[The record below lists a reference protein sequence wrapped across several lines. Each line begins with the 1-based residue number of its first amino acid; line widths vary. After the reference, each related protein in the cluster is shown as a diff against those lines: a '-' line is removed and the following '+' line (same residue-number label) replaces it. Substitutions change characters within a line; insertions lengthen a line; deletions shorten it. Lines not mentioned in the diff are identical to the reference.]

1 MQNWYPGGKGG
12 IYNFV
17 TRRGNLGV
25 NSYPSVVFMRDNQ
38 EVQVNGQ
45 FPKQTEITSGA
56 PERKRPYPALLNV
69 LQEEAD
75 ARSGPAPRPLWLKA
89 TLPGGPN
96 YLRLKVLVKELSL
109 HTVCEEARCPNIG
122 ECWGAGTLTFMILG
136 RVCTRNC
143 GFCAVTFGKPP
154 EYDRE
159 EPERVAKAVG
169 QLGLQHVVVTSV
181 ARDDLPDGGAE
192 IFAETI
198 RKIREHD
205 PKVGIEV
212 LIPDFRGSRASLASV
227 VGAKPDVLNHNIE
240 TIARLQS
247 MVRPSARY
255 ERSLAVLRMAREV
268 AGGVLTKSGMMLGLG
283 EDWAEIVQTMA
294 DLRRV
299 ECDILTIGQY
309 LRPSPQH
316 LPLMKYYSPEEFAE
330 LKRIGLG
337 MGFRHVEAGPLVRS
351 SYHAEQ
357 HVPH

>member
-1 MQNWYPGGKGG
+1 M
-12 IYNFV
+12 
-17 TRRGNLGV
+17 
-25 NSYPSVVFMRDNQ
+25 
-38 EVQVNGQ
+38 NGQ
-45 FPKQTEITSGA
+45 FPKQTEIASWA

-69 LQEEAD
+69 LQAEAET
-75 ARSGPAPRPLWLKA
+75 RSGPAPRPPWLKA

-96 YLRLKVLVKELSL
+96 YLRLKALVKELSL

-143 GFCAVTFGKPP
+143 GFCVVTFGKPP
-154 EYDRE
+154 EYD
-159 EPERVAKAVG
+159 
-169 QLGLQHVVVTSV
+169 
-181 ARDDLPDGGAE
+181 GGAE
-192 IFAETI
+192 IVAETI

-212 LIPDFRGSRASLASV
+212 LIPDFRGSRSSLASV
-227 VGAKPDVLNHNIE
+227 AGAKPDVLNHNME

-247 MVRPSARY
+247 IVRPSAGY
-255 ERSLAVLRMAREV
+255 ERSLKVLRIAKELV
-268 AGGVLTKSGMMLGLG
+268 VGVLTKSGMMLGLG
-283 EDWAEIVQTMA
+283 EDWVEIVQTMA

-309 LRPSPQH
+309 LRPSAQH
-316 LPLMKYYSPEEFAE
+316 LPLMKYYAPEEFAG

-351 SYHAEQ
+351 SYHAER

>member
-1 MQNWYPGGKGG
+1 
-12 IYNFV
+12 
-17 TRRGNLGV
+17 
-25 NSYPSVVFMRDNQ
+25 
-38 EVQVNGQ
+38 VQVNRE
-45 FPKQTEITSGA
+45 FPKQTEIGTVA
-56 PERKRPYPALLNV
+56 AEHKTPYPALLRV
-69 LQEEAD
+69 LQAETEAGP
-75 ARSGPAPRPLWLKA
+75 RPAPRPPWLKA
-89 TLPGGPN
+89 KLPGGPN
-96 YLRLKVLVKELSL
+96 YLRLKALVKELHL

-154 EYDRE
+154 AYDPE
-159 EPERVAKAVG
+159 EPDRVAKAVG
-169 QLGLQHVVVTSV
+169 RLGLAHVVVTSV

-212 LIPDFRGSRASLASV
+212 LIPDFRGSRYSLATV
-227 VGAKPDVLNHNIE
+227 IGAKPDVLNHNIE
-240 TIARLQS
+240 TIARLQTL
-247 MVRPSARY
+247 VRPSAGY
-255 ERSLAVLRMAREV
+255 ERSLSVLRMAKQL

-283 EDWAEIVQTMA
+283 EDWAEIVQAMA

-299 ECDILTIGQY
+299 RCEILTIGQY

-316 LPLMKYYSPEEFAE
+316 LPLMKYYAPEEFAD

-351 SYHAEQ
+351 SYHAER
-357 HVPH
+357 HVPY

>member
-1 MQNWYPGGKGG
+1 
-12 IYNFV
+12 
-17 TRRGNLGV
+17 
-25 NSYPSVVFMRDNQ
+25 MRDNP

-69 LQEEAD
+69 LQAEAD
-75 ARSGPAPRPLWLKA
+75 SRSGPAPRPPWLKA

-96 YLRLKVLVKELSL
+96 YLRLKALVKELSL

-154 EYDRE
+154 EYD
-159 EPERVAKAVG
+159 
-169 QLGLQHVVVTSV
+169 
-181 ARDDLPDGGAE
+181 GGAE
-192 IFAETI
+192 IVAETI

-212 LIPDFRGSRASLASV
+212 LIPDFRGSRSSLASV
-227 VGAKPDVLNHNIE
+227 AGAKPDVLNHNIE

-247 MVRPSARY
+247 IVRPSAGY
-255 ERSLAVLRMAREV
+255 ERSLKVLRIAKELAV
-268 AGGVLTKSGMMLGLG
+268 GVLTKSGMMLGLG

-316 LPLMKYYSPEEFAE
+316 LPLMKYYAPEEFAE

-351 SYHAEQ
+351 SYHAER

>member
-1 MQNWYPGGKGG
+1 MN
-12 IYNFV
+12 
-17 TRRGNLGV
+17 
-25 NSYPSVVFMRDNQ
+25 M
-38 EVQVNGQ
+38 E
-45 FPKQTEITSGA
+45 FPKQTEIGSGA
-56 PERKRPYPALLNV
+56 PERKRPYPALLSV
-69 LQEEAD
+69 LQAEAE
-75 ARSGPAPRPLWLKA
+75 AKSRPTPKPMWLKA
-89 TLPGGPN
+89 RLPGGPN
-96 YLRLKVLVKELSL
+96 YLRLKALSKELRL
-109 HTVCEEARCPNIG
+109 HTVCEEAHCPNIG

-154 EYDRE
+154 AYDRE
-159 EPERVAKAVG
+159 EPDRVAKAVG
-169 QLGLQHVVVTSV
+169 RLGLAHVVVTSV

-212 LIPDFRGSRASLASV
+212 LIPDFRGSRPCLATV
-227 VGAKPDVLNHNIE
+227 IAARPDVLNHNIE
-240 TIARLQS
+240 TVARLQTV
-247 MVRPSARY
+247 VRPSARY
-255 ERSLAVLRMAREV
+255 ERSLSVLRMAKEL
-268 AGGVLTKSGMMLGLG
+268 AGGVLTKSGIMLGLG

-316 LPLMKYYSPEEFAE
+316 FPLMKYYAPEEFAD

-337 MGFRHVEAGPLVRS
+337 MRFRHVEAGALVRS
-351 SYHAEQ
+351 SYHAER

>member
-1 MQNWYPGGKGG
+1 ME
-12 IYNFV
+12 V
-17 TRRGNLGV
+17 MRV
-25 NSYPSVVFMRDNQ
+25 NS
-38 EVQVNGQ
+38 E
-45 FPKQTEITSGA
+45 FPKQTENGSGA
-56 PERKRPYPALLNV
+56 PERKRPYPALFSI
-69 LQEEAD
+69 LQAEAE
-75 ARSGPAPRPLWLKA
+75 AKPRLAPKPPWLKA
-89 TLPGGPN
+89 RLPGGPN
-96 YLRLKVLVKELSL
+96 YLRLKALTKELSL

-154 EYDRE
+154 DYDPE
-159 EPERVAKAVG
+159 EPDRVGKAVG
-169 QLGLQHVVVTSV
+169 RLGLAHVVVTSV

-212 LIPDFRGSRASLASV
+212 LIPDFRGSRRSLATV
-227 VGAKPDVLNHNIE
+227 MGANPDVLNHNIE
-240 TIARLQS
+240 TVARLQPV
-247 MVRPSARY
+247 VRPSARY
-255 ERSLAVLRMAREV
+255 ERSLSVLRMAKEL
-268 AGGVLTKSGMMLGLG
+268 AGGVLSKSGMMLGLG
-283 EDWAEIVQTMA
+283 EDWVEIIQTMA

-309 LRPSPQH
+309 MRPSPQH
-316 LPLMKYYSPEEFAE
+316 LPLMKYYAPGEFAE
-330 LKRIGLG
+330 LKRIGAG

-351 SYHAEQ
+351 SYHAER

>member
-1 MQNWYPGGKGG
+1 
-12 IYNFV
+12 
-17 TRRGNLGV
+17 
-25 NSYPSVVFMRDNQ
+25 MR
-38 EVQVNGQ
+38 
-45 FPKQTEITSGA
+45 
-56 PERKRPYPALLNV
+56 
-69 LQEEAD
+69 
-75 ARSGPAPRPLWLKA
+75 LKA
-89 TLPGGPN
+89 
-96 YLRLKVLVKELSL
+96 LVKEHSL
-109 HTVCEEARCPNIG
+109 HTVCEEAHCPNIG

-154 EYDRE
+154 AYDRE

-169 QLGLQHVVVTSV
+169 RLGLAHVVLTSV
-181 ARDDLPDGGAE
+181 ARDDLPDGGAA

-212 LIPDFRGSRASLASV
+212 LIPDFRGSRHSLATV

-240 TIARLQS
+240 TIARLQTI
-247 MVRPSARY
+247 VRPSARY
-255 ERSLAVLRMAREV
+255 ERSLKVLRIAKELAV
-268 AGGVLTKSGMMLGLG
+268 GVLSKSGMMLGLG

-309 LRPSPQH
+309 LRPSAQH
-316 LPLMKYYSPEEFAE
+316 LPLMKYYAPEEFAE

>member
-1 MQNWYPGGKGG
+1 M
-12 IYNFV
+12 
-17 TRRGNLGV
+17 
-25 NSYPSVVFMRDNQ
+25 
-38 EVQVNGQ
+38 
-45 FPKQTEITSGA
+45 
-56 PERKRPYPALLNV
+56 LLSV
-69 LQEEAD
+69 LQAEAG
-75 ARSGPAPRPLWLKA
+75 ARSGPAPRPLWLK
-89 TLPGGPN
+89 TRLPGGPN
-96 YLRLKVLVKELSL
+96 YLRLKALVKELRL

-154 EYDRE
+154 ACDPE
-159 EPERVAKAVG
+159 EPDRVANA
-169 QLGLQHVVVTSV
+169 LGRLALTHVVVTSV

-198 RKIREHD
+198 RRIREHD

-212 LIPDFRGSRASLASV
+212 LIPDFRGSRYSLAAV
-227 VGAKPDVLNHNIE
+227 IGAKPDVLNHNIE
-240 TIARLQS
+240 TIARLQTV
-247 MVRPSARY
+247 VRPSARY
-255 ERSLAVLRMAREV
+255 ERSLLVLRMAKEL
-268 AGGVLTKSGMMLGLG
+268 AGGVITKSGMMLGLG
-283 EDWAEIVQTMA
+283 EDWAEIIQTMA

-299 ECDILTIGQY
+299 ECDILTVGQY

-316 LPLMKYYSPEEFAE
+316 LPLMKYYAPDEFAE

-351 SYHAEQ
+351 SYHAER

>member
-1 MQNWYPGGKGG
+1 MN
-12 IYNFV
+12 
-17 TRRGNLGV
+17 R
-25 NSYPSVVFMRDNQ
+25 
-38 EVQVNGQ
+38 E
-45 FPKQTEITSGA
+45 FPKQTEIGSGA
-56 PERKRPYPALLNV
+56 PERKRPYPALLSV
-69 LQEEAD
+69 LQAEAKS
-75 ARSGPAPRPLWLKA
+75 RPAPRPLWLKA
-89 TLPGGPN
+89 RLPGGPN
-96 YLRLKVLVKELSL
+96 YLRLQALAKELRL

-154 EYDRE
+154 AYDRE
-159 EPERVAKAVG
+159 EPDRVAKAVG
-169 QLGLQHVVVTSV
+169 RLGLAHVVVTSV

-212 LIPDFRGSRASLASV
+212 LIPDFRGSRYSLATV
-227 VGAKPDVLNHNIE
+227 IGAKPDVLNHNIE
-240 TIARLQS
+240 TIARLQTV
-247 MVRPSARY
+247 VRPSASY
-255 ERSLAVLRMAREV
+255 ERSLSVLRTAKEL

-283 EDWAEIVQTMA
+283 EDWQEIIQTMG
-294 DLRRV
+294 DFRRV

-316 LPLMKYYSPEEFAE
+316 LPLMKYYAPEEFAE
-330 LKRIGLG
+330 LKRIGVG

-351 SYHAEQ
+351 SYHAER
-357 HVPH
+357 HLPH